1 MSRAFIK
8 EDVPV
13 PEELSTP
20 SLVAPLPEG
29 AVNYVT
35 PRGKRLLGDSLQAAD
50 AALLREPDPARQTSS
65 RQSLEELRFRTLSA
79 KVIDLSSNPPQ
90 QVRFGATVTLQNPD
104 GISSVVT
111 LVGVDE
117 ADPASGRISFYSAL
131 AQGLLGHRAGD
142 TISISSD
149 ERDIHWLILSVS
161 YANGTA

>member
-8 EDVPV
+8 EDAPV
-13 PEELSTP
+13 PEELSAS

-35 PRGKRLLGDSLQAAD
+35 QRGKRLLQESLEAAD
-50 AALLREPDPARQTSS
+50 TALLREPDPARQASS
-65 RQSLEELRFRTLSA
+65 RQALEELRYRTLSA

-90 QVRFGATVTLQNPD
+90 EVRFGATVTLQNNEGTP
-104 GISSVVT
+104 SVVT

-117 ADPASGRISFYSAL
+117 ADPSSSRISFYSAL

-142 TISISSD
+142 TVSIPSD
-149 ERDIHWLILSVS
+149 EREIHWQILSVS
-161 YANGTA
+161 YQSGTA